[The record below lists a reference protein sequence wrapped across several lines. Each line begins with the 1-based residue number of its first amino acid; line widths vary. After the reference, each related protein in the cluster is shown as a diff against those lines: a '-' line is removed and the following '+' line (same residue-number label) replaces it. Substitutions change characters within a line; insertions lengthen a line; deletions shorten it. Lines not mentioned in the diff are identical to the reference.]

1 MKPLEDISV
10 LVTRPQGQAE
20 GIALAIEAN
29 GGVAIRAPMLVIDK
43 LGDLAEASA
52 IVKELDS
59 FDIVIFVSRNAAEF
73 GAQLIR
79 DHNRRLLN
87 AEVFAAG
94 PGTARRL
101 RELGIDDVEAP
112 INEVGSE
119 GLLHLGGLSERCVKS
134 KKVIIFR
141 GSRGPA

>member
-1 MKPLEDISV
+1 MKPLEGISV

-43 LGDLAEASA
+43 IGDLAEASV
-52 IVKELDS
+52 IVKELDY

-79 DHNRRLLN
+79 DHNCRLLN

-94 PGTARRL
+94 SGTAGRL
-101 RELGIDDVEAP
+101 RELGVDDVEAP

-119 GLLHLGGLSERCVKS
+119 GLLHLDGLAERCVKS

-141 GSRGPA
+141 GNG